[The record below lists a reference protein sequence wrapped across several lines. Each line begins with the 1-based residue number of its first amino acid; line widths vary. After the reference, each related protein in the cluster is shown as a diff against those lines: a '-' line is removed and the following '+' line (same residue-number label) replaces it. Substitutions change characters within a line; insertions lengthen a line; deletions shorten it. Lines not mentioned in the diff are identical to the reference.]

1 MLEILVLDNRR
12 IAYSHN
18 QIIQSWRIACSKYY
32 YQRSFTLTS
41 NLTFINGEIRVKKNS
56 SLLRF

>member
-12 IAYSHN
+12 IVYSHN
-18 QIIQSWRIACSKYY
+18 EIIQCWRIACSKHY

-41 NLTFINGEIRVKKNS
+41 NLTFINGEARVKKNS
-56 SLLRF
+56 SFQRI